1 MTRNLPKPPGAL
13 ALHFPTAAAIAA
25 LLAPRAEVVI
35 HDLKRDRIAGIW
47 NAFSRRRPGD
57 PSLLGDD
64 PELIGDND
72 IYGPYE
78 KAGSD
83 GGRLKSVSAALR
95 DESGRRVGLLCIN
108 FDVAIFDQAV
118 DLLRA
123 FAAADRPRPEPVF
136 AQDWR
141 EQINLGIR
149 AFLQERGL
157 ALKALDR
164 TDRVALIAALDRQ
177 SLFATRN
184 AVQHVADALGLSRAT
199 IYNLLND
206 ARERQE
212 RRP

>member
-1 MTRNLPKPPGAL
+1 MTRKLPKPPGAL

-25 LLAPRAEVVI
+25 LLAPWAEVVI

-64 PELIGDND
+64 PELIGDSD

-108 FDVAIFDQAV
+108 FDVVIFDQAV

-123 FAAADRPRPEPVF
+123 FAVADRPRPEPIF

-164 TDRVALIAALDRQ
+164 ADRVAMIATLDRQ
-177 SLFATRN
+177 GLFATRN

-212 RRP
+212 RRL